1 MIRINRP
8 LLAAALAFAAIT
20 PAGAQTT
27 APAALVPA
35 AGNPNLSV
43 ASVRMA
49 DGLRASKMIGAG
61 VIGGS
66 DNAQLGSIDELMMNA
81 SHTVVYA
88 IVSVGAVMGIGGK
101 LVAIPV
107 GQLQPAADG
116 KFSLPGATKESLN
129 AMPTFVYNN

>member
-1 MIRINRP
+1 MIHIIRP
-8 LLAAALAFAAIT
+8 LLAAALAFALVA
-20 PAGAQTT
+20 PAVAQT
-27 APAALVPA
+27 APAAPLTPA

-49 DGLRASKMIGAG
+49 DGVRASKMIGAG
-61 VIGGS
+61 VNGGG
-66 DNAQLGSIDELMMNA
+66 DNAQLGSIDDLMMNA
-81 SHTVVYA
+81 SHAVVYA

-101 LVAIPV
+101 LVAIPI

-116 KFSLPGATKESLN
+116 KFSLPGATKDSLN

>member
-1 MIRINRP
+1 MIHIIRP
-8 LLAAALAFAAIT
+8 LLAAALAVAVAS
-20 PAGAQTT
+20 PAWAQT
-27 APAALVPA
+27 APAPLVPA

-49 DGLRASKMIGAG
+49 DGVRASKMIGAG

-66 DNAQLGSIDELMMNA
+66 DNAQLGSIDDLMMNA

-101 LVAIPV
+101 LVAIPI

-116 KFSLPGATKESLN
+116 KFTLPGATKESLS

>member
-1 MIRINRP
+1 MSHIIRP

-20 PAGAQTT
+20 SAGAQTSPPGSL
-27 APAALVPA
+27 APA

-49 DGLRASKMIGAG
+49 DGARASKMIGAG
-61 VIGGS
+61 VTGGS
-66 DNAQLGSIDELMMNA
+66 DNAQLGSIDDLMMNA

-88 IVSVGAVMGIGGK
+88 IVSVGSVMGIGGK

-116 KFSLPGATKESLN
+116 KFTLPGATKDSLS